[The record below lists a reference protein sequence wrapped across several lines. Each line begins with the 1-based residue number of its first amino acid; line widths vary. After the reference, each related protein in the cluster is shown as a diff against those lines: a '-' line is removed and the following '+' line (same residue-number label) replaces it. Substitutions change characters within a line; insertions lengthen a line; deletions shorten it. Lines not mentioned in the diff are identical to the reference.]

1 MTSPRAL
8 LRRTA
13 AWLLRRRRPNCFD
26 HLPSPVPFFFLLLFS
41 AASAQEGIL
50 AHGGPVRALALSSD
64 AAVLA
69 SAGFDRSVIFWDL
82 ARHRARAVARWHGG
96 AVHALAALPEGFAS
110 AGEDGR
116 IALWPSAGAAQPLR
130 VLEGHRGPVVAL
142 AAMPGRL
149 ASASWD
155 GTARVWS
162 LDTGE
167 SRVLEGHQGNV
178 NGVAFRSDGV
188 VATAGADGTL
198 RLWPDG
204 EPPLMLGEPGPPLNA
219 LVALP
224 GGVRAVGGADGAV
237 RLVAPDGS
245 QRARAAGERPVLAL
259 APSPD
264 GSLLAAAGLGGS
276 IGIWSVADGRLLQTL
291 QGPGFPVWSLAFGSD
306 GRTLWTGGADAR
318 IRRWDAATGQAL
330 GPIGEPDTAPA
341 GDDRGARVFRACAAC
356 HALTEDGGNRAG
368 PHLHGLFGRRMG
380 SVPGYPY
387 SERLARGDIVWG
399 RETVADLFTRGPDVV
414 TPGTRMPLQTVG
426 NPEELD
432 ALLRFLERA
441 TR

>member
-1 MTSPRAL
+1 M
-8 LRRTA
+8 
-13 AWLLRRRRPNCFD
+13 
-26 HLPSPVPFFFLLLFS
+26 
-41 AASAQEGIL
+41 AQDGVV
-50 AHGGPVRALALSSD
+50 AHGGPVRALALS
-64 AAVLA
+64 ANGAVLA

-82 ARHRARAVARWHGG
+82 AAHRVRAVARWHGG

-110 AGEDGR
+110 AGEDGG
-116 IALWPSAGAAQPLR
+116 IALWPLGGAAQPLR
-130 VLEGHRGPVVAL
+130 VLEGHGGPVVAL
-142 AAMPGRL
+142 AAVPGRL

-155 GTARVWS
+155 GTARLWS
-162 LDTGE
+162 LETGA

-188 VATAGADGTL
+188 LATLGFDGTL
-198 RLWPDG
+198 RLWPEG
-204 EPPLMLGEPGPPLNA
+204 EPARVIAELGLPLNA
-219 LVALP
+219 VTALP
-224 GGVRAVGGADGAV
+224 GGVLAVGGADGAV

-245 QRARAAGERPVLAL
+245 QRALSAGERPVLAL

-264 GSLLAAAGLGGS
+264 GTLLAAASLGGS
-276 IGIWSVADGRLLQTL
+276 VGIWSVADGRLRQTL
-291 QGPGFPVWSLAFGSD
+291 QGPGMPVWSVAFAAD
-306 GRTLWTGGADAR
+306 GRTVWTGGADAR

-330 GPIGEPDTAPA
+330 GPIGEAEPAVA
-341 GDDRGARVFRACAAC
+341 GDGRGARVFRACAAC

-387 SERLARGDIVWG
+387 SERLARGDIVWS

-426 NPEELD
+426 NAEELE
-432 ALLRFLERA
+432 ALLRFLEQA